1 MSDESINNSNITKLF
16 VDSDKDIIWISK
28 SIVHKMLDE
37 CLDSK
42 CVNVSLTINLDMNMG
57 LK

>member
-28 SIVHKMLDE
+28 SIVHKILDE
-37 CLDSK
+37 CLDGK